1 MHGLDVKLSQI
12 HLILDSDTWEKHQ
25 IYTQYYIAKEKELV
39 YNKNTQSIL
48 YGSRDYLGYIKFS
61 IHYND
66 KKTHKFFH
74 RLKWETYNK
83 KDIPDGYE
91 IDHIDNDCRNNNLE
105 NLQLLSKSEHCKK
118 TRTINPNINISKDR
132 RISGYATKEGCETI
146 YFDSCPPKTR

>member
-66 KKTHKFFH
+66 KKTSKFFH
-74 RLKWETYNK
+74 RLKWETYNNQI
-83 KDIPDGYE
+83 IPHGYE
-91 IDHIDNDCRNNNLE
+91 IDHVDNN
-105 NLQLLSKSEHCKK
+105 CK
-118 TRTINPNINISKDR
+118 NI
-132 RISGYATKEGCETI
+132 
-146 YFDSCPPKTR
+146 P